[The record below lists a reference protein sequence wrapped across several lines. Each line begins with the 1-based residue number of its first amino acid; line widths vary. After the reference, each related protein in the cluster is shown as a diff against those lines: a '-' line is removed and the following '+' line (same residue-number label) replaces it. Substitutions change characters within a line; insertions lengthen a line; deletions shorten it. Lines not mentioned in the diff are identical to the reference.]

1 MFIKVR
7 CGNVEG
13 LFAVP
18 ADKSYAEVAEHLRK
32 TYGNKIVVTKL
43 EPVDVNTLDG
53 IAESVGELLDEAN
66 FVW

>member
-18 ADKSYAEVAEHLRK
+18 ALSTYAEVAEHLRK
-32 TYGNKIVVTKL
+32 KYGNKIVVTKL
-43 EPVDVNTLDG
+43 EPVDVNTLDE
-53 IAESVGELLDEAN
+53 IAESVGDLLDESGI
-66 FVW
+66 VW